1 MAPGLWP
8 NGEIPRFAVLG
19 DDGLVREYHPAIDQR
34 NRKLPCPCLLR
45 PGHNTA
51 RGRATTGVDRRT
63 ICRDV
68 GTLARPEGRSPRPSH
83 VSDRLCCGLVSHVS
97 TLADAQSW
105 QLERSGASEH
115 NQPAQGSPC
124 KSGLDWSITGCAW
137 GEATRGERV
146 RARALTKHASDS
158 ASVTA

>member
-1 MAPGLWP
+1 M
-8 NGEIPRFAVLG
+8 PRFAVVGG
-19 DDGLVREYHPAIDQR
+19 DRLVRECHPAIDQR

-45 PGHNTA
+45 PGDNTA

-68 GTLARPEGRSPRPSH
+68 GTLARREGRSPRPSH
-83 VSDRLCCGLVSHVS
+83 VSDCLCCGVVSHVS
-97 TLADAQSW
+97 TLADAKPR

-124 KSGLDWSITGCAW
+124 KSGLDWSTTGCAW
-137 GEATRGERV
+137 REATRGERV
-146 RARALTKHASDS
+146 RARAFTKYASDS
-158 ASVTA
+158 ASVTRMS